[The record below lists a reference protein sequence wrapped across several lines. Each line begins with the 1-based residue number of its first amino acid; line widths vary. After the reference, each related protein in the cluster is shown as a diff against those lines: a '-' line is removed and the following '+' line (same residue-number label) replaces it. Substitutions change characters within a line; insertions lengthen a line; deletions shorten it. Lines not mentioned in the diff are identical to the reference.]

1 MPPFFRHTRTS
12 LTDPLQIDLVS
23 VLSDSMYSDSHVAI
37 DALAQLIE
45 AHVQMPEDEMV
56 SVGRMKQLRHI
67 LELDEATFMSRFDAN
82 HLRTIEQREMSEI
95 VDELVSASRSS
106 FMSLSLRCFGGI
118 FEDIQ
123 KRQFQENSE
132 EFYLLLL
139 KELFGAIKDFKAV
152 GINLEDLVST
162 NILLEKKEESLK
174 VKILYD

>member
-1 MPPFFRHTRTS
+1 
-12 LTDPLQIDLVS
+12 
-23 VLSDSMYSDSHVAI
+23 
-37 DALAQLIE
+37 
-45 AHVQMPEDEMV
+45 
-56 SVGRMKQLRHI
+56 
-67 LELDEATFMSRFDAN
+67 MSRID
-82 HLRTIEQREMSEI
+82 HWRYQGGI
-95 VDELVSASRSS
+95 LVFR
-106 FMSLSLRCFGGI
+106 SLSLRCFGGI